1 MTCKLERN
9 QNLPRSVLTR
19 FFQLVKRDYSLA
31 DYVYVYKTRWKR
43 EFSVKKKEKNLD
55 TIYAPL
61 NTSFR
66 RKRPSGSFYT
76 RPGVNLFIRGGCVR
90 IYPRAGYRHTS
101 CKTLNSWCI
110 SIVEWFRINTSF
122 SFHWIL
128 VSSLSWFFFFFFF
141 FSFFF
146 FFFKRNIN
154 SSNLSCVCYE
164 EWNTMDVRM

>member
-110 SIVEWFRINTSF
+110 SIVEWGVDFASTPLFRFIGF
-122 SFHWIL
+122 SFHRFL
-128 VSSLSWFFFFFFF
+128 GFF
-141 FSFFF
+141 FSFSSFLSFF
-146 FFFKRNIN
+146 FFLN
-154 SSNLSCVCYE
+154 V
-164 EWNTMDVRM
+164 T